1 MANIKIAGR
10 AATIVSIFTTEQLE
24 LVRKYRPDALVLK
37 DEDGNVTFKVTTACE
52 ESISQYGVAF
62 AADTFGDGKACLTVV
77 DNCGYYDKPEEFVID
92 AFGKAL
98 LNLNKVERQIPDALD
113 EIEAELDL
121 IKDAIEIA

>member
-1 MANIKIAGR
+1 MANIKVAGR
-10 AATIVSIFTTEQLE
+10 AATIVSAFTLE
-24 LVRKYRPDALVLK
+24 EIEKLKEYRPDALVLK
-37 DEDGNVTFKVTTACE
+37 DDDGNVTFKVTTSCE
-52 ESISQYGVAF
+52 ESISPYGVAF

-77 DNCGYYDKPEEFVID
+77 DNCGYYEKPEEFVID

-121 IKDAIEIA
+121 IKEAIEIA